1 MSEFEDKRFDDALRE
16 KLSQHRSPM
25 PGNLWDEISERVDA
39 DGASDQVRWQKW
51 GWTGV
56 IFLLIATGVAL
67 EYNKSISPIQVFFP
81 TQEQIQHVS
90 EQTESRADPQ
100 SSDELVTVEGA
111 FIVSEE
117 TIPALSKSPVQSS
130 AISRTGTS
138 LLGASIKEEIA
149 SPSQA
154 SLAMSEDAS
163 LAAIAIEEDIIMSDE
178 ASNLQSVFAAE
189 KNVKQ
194 EPMEAIENFRADE
207 TTISVEHGASG
218 TFGEPHEV
226 DEPVD
231 IMISVV
237 SSESVSSGKE
247 LETSSG
253 GPIEEG
259 KAIDTSSYGGMSEP
273 GQEAVE
279 QFLVSSLSK
288 KWSLDILLGPSVNYR
303 TFTSESS
310 PELQSHRNDHDR
322 MLLSTSYAVMLR
334 RTVSDRMGISTGLFW
349 LNTGERYEYTVN
361 SATHAFTNHYNY
373 LSVPLEVDYLLW
385 SKGDFDLNAG
395 AGVQY
400 NFLKEGSSSWVDL
413 GSLQPVTHSNKG
425 PESPFSE
432 QAWALNAELGIRY
445 AFNDR
450 LDILLQERSTFFQE
464 SLYKEETGLDQR
476 PYSFNTML
484 GIGIKF

>member
-81 TQEQIQHVS
+81 TQEQIQHES
-90 EQTESRADPQ
+90 EQAESSADTE
-100 SSDELVTVEGA
+100 SSDELVTVGGA
-111 FIVSEE
+111 NIVSEE
-117 TIPALSKSPVQSS
+117 KRSAVSKSRVQSS
-130 AISRTGTS
+130 AISQIGAS
-138 LLGASIKEEIA
+138 LQGSSIKEEKVA
-149 SPSQA
+149 PSQA
-154 SLAMSEDAS
+154 SLGMSEDAS
-163 LAAIAIEEDIIMSDE
+163 LAAITEEEVIIMSDE
-178 ASNLQSVFAAE
+178 ASNFKSVFAAE
-189 KNVKQ
+189 KDLEQ
-194 EPMEAIENFRADE
+194 EPMEPIENFRVDG
-207 TTISVEHGASG
+207 TMISVEHGASG
-218 TFGEPHEV
+218 TIGEPHEV

-237 SSESVSSGKE
+237 SIETMSSGQE
-247 LETSSG
+247 LETSNG
-253 GPIEEG
+253 GPLEEG
-259 KAIDTSSYGGMSEP
+259 TAIDTSSSEGMLEP
-273 GQEAVE
+273 GQQAVE
-279 QFLVSSLSK
+279 QLLVSSLSK

-361 SATHAFTNHYNY
+361 SATHSFTNHYNY

-400 NFLKEGSSSWVDL
+400 NFLKEGISSWVDL

-450 LDILLQERSTFFQE
+450 LDILLEERGTFFQE